1 MQNNRA
7 LVGVVFALTSSTL
20 YGITP
25 VFVHMAYDRGADP
38 FGLMTARYAIS
49 LIVLLAV
56 RFWQVGVRNWPDRKT
71 SLQLFALGALGL
83 YLNGV
88 CVFSA
93 MERMDSGL
101 MMVIFYHYPIVV
113 VFLGWLFYGQ
123 RPARIIWP
131 CLIATIG
138 GVALTA
144 SDVSSA
150 QSSGVLIILAGA
162 LVYSI
167 YQVIGA
173 RVMPRTDILTG
184 LWIVFAGAGFSFSTM
199 WLLDP
204 PGIESTM
211 PANGIAWMAAAEI
224 AVVGTVMAMGAFFAG
239 MKRIGA
245 SNSAVIQTFE
255 VIVTIG
261 MGIAFLNESLTGRQV
276 LGTICILGG
285 VAVLARAESR
295 REAGM
300 SPQVP

>member
-56 RFWQVGVRNWPDRKT
+56 RFWQVGMRDWPDRKT

>member
-49 LIVLLAV
+49 LVVLLAV
-56 RFWQVGVRNWPDRKT
+56 RFWQVGVRNWPDRTT

>member
-1 MQNNRA
+1 MC
-7 LVGVVFALTSSTL
+7 SSDL
-20 YGITP
+20 
-25 VFVHMAYDRGADP
+25 
-38 FGLMTARYAIS
+38 
-49 LIVLLAV
+49 
-56 RFWQVGVRNWPDRKT
+56 
-71 SLQLFALGALGL
+71 LQLFALGALGL

>member
-1 MQNNRA
+1 MHNNRA
-7 LVGVVFALTSSTL
+7 LAGVIFALTSSTL

-49 LIVLLAV
+49 LAVLLAV
-56 RFWQVGVRNWPDRKT
+56 RFARVGIRNWPDRKT
-71 SLQLFALGALGL
+71 SLQLFSLGALGL

-101 MMVIFYHYPIVV
+101 MMVIFYHYPILV

-123 RPARIIWP
+123 RPSRVIWP
-131 CLIATIG
+131 CLVATIG

-211 PANGIAWMAAAEI
+211 PANAIAWMAAAEI
-224 AVVGTVMAMGAFFAG
+224 AVVGTVAAMGAFFAG

-276 LGTICILGG
+276 IGTVCILGG

-295 REAGM
+295 REAGL

>member
-49 LIVLLAV
+49 LVVLLAV

>member
-1 MQNNRA
+1 MRNNKA
-7 LVGVVFALTSSTL
+7 VAGVIFALTSSTL

-49 LIVLLAV
+49 LVVLLAV
-56 RFWQVGVRNWPDRKT
+56 RFVRVGFGSWPDRRT
-71 SLQLFALGALGL
+71 TTQLFLLGALGL

-113 VFLGWLFYGQ
+113 VFLGWLFYRQ
-123 RPARIIWP
+123 KPARVIWP
-131 CLIATIG
+131 CLVATIG

-150 QSSGVLIILAGA
+150 QSSGVAIILAGA
-162 LVYSI
+162 LVYSV

-184 LWIVFAGAGFSFSTM
+184 LWIVFAGAGFSFSAM

-211 PANGIAWMAAAEI
+211 PANGIAWWAAVEI
-224 AVVGTVMAMGAFFAG
+224 AVVGTVAAMGAFFAG

-276 LGTICILGG
+276 LGTVFILGG
-285 VAVLARAESR
+285 VLVLARAESR
-295 REAGM
+295 RTTAM
-300 SPQVP
+300 TPQVP

>member
-1 MQNNRA
+1 MRNNRA
-7 LVGVVFALTSSTL
+7 VTGVAFALTSSTL

-49 LIVLLAV
+49 LVVLLAV
-56 RFWQVGVRNWPDRKT
+56 RFARVGFGSWPDRRT
-71 SLQLFALGALGL
+71 STQLFLLGALGL

-113 VFLGWLFYGQ
+113 VFLGWLFYKQ
-123 RPARIIWP
+123 KPARIIWP
-131 CLIATIG
+131 CLVATIG

-150 QSSGVLIILAGA
+150 QSSGVAIILAGA
-162 LVYSI
+162 LVYSV

-184 LWIVFAGAGFSFSTM
+184 LWLVFAGAGFSFSAM

-211 PANGIAWMAAAEI
+211 PANGVAWWAGVEI
-224 AVVGTVMAMGAFFAG
+224 AVVGTVAAMGAFFAG

-261 MGIAFLNESLTGRQV
+261 MGIAFLDESLTGRQV
-276 LGTICILGG
+276 LGTVFILGG
-285 VAVLARAESR
+285 VLVLARAEAR
-295 REAGM
+295 RATAM
-300 SPQVP
+300 TPQVP

>member
-49 LIVLLAV
+49 LVVLLAV

-123 RPARIIWP
+123 RPARVIWP
-131 CLIATIG
+131 CLVATIG

-162 LVYSI
+162 LVYSV

-173 RVMPRTDILTG
+173 RVMPRTDLLTG
-184 LWIVFAGAGFSFSTM
+184 LWIVFAGAGFSFASM
-199 WLLDP
+199 WLIDP

-211 PANGIAWMAAAEI
+211 PANGVAWMAAAEI

-261 MGIAFLNESLTGRQV
+261 MGIAFLNESLTARQV
-276 LGTICILGG
+276 LGTVCILGG

-295 REAGM
+295 REAAL

>member
-1 MQNNRA
+1 MHNNRA
-7 LVGVVFALTSSTL
+7 LAGVVFALTSSTL

-49 LIVLLAV
+49 LAVLLAV
-56 RFWQVGVRNWPDRKT
+56 RFARVGVRNWPDRKT
-71 SLQLFALGALGL
+71 SLQLFSLGALGL

-101 MMVIFYHYPIVV
+101 MMVIFYHYPILV

-123 RPARIIWP
+123 RPARVIWP
-131 CLIATIG
+131 CLVATIG

-224 AVVGTVMAMGAFFAG
+224 AVVGTVAAMGAFFAG

-276 LGTICILGG
+276 LGTVCILGG

>member
-49 LIVLLAV
+49 LVVLLAV

-123 RPARIIWP
+123 RPARVIWP
-131 CLIATIG
+131 CLVATIG

-162 LVYSI
+162 LVYSV

-173 RVMPRTDILTG
+173 RVMPRTDLLTG
-184 LWIVFAGAGFSFSTM
+184 LWIVFAGAGFSFASM
-199 WLLDP
+199 WLIDP

-211 PANGIAWMAAAEI
+211 PANGVAWMAAGEI

-261 MGIAFLNESLTGRQV
+261 MGIAFLNESLTARQV
-276 LGTICILGG
+276 LGTVCILGG

-295 REAGM
+295 REAAL

>member
-1 MQNNRA
+1 MHNNRA
-7 LVGVVFALTSSTL
+7 LAGVVFALTSSTL

-49 LIVLLAV
+49 LAVLLAV
-56 RFWQVGVRNWPDRKT
+56 RFARVGIRNWPDRKT
-71 SLQLFALGALGL
+71 SLQLFSLGALGL

-101 MMVIFYHYPIVV
+101 MMVIFYHYPILV

-123 RPARIIWP
+123 RPARVIWP
-131 CLIATIG
+131 CLVATIG

-211 PANGIAWMAAAEI
+211 PANAIAWMAAGEI
-224 AVVGTVMAMGAFFAG
+224 AVVGTVAAMGAFFAG

-276 LGTICILGG
+276 LGTVCILGG
-285 VAVLARAESR
+285 VAVLTRAESR
-295 REAGM
+295 REAGL
-300 SPQVP
+300 SLQVP

>member
-1 MQNNRA
+1 MQTNRA
-7 LVGVVFALTSSTL
+7 LAGVVFALTSSTL

-49 LIVLLAV
+49 LVVLLAV
-56 RFWQVGVRNWPDRKT
+56 RFARVGFRKWPERKT
-71 SLQLFALGALGL
+71 TTQLFLLGAFGL

-113 VFLGWLFYGQ
+113 VFLGWWFYGQ
-123 RPARIIWP
+123 RPAKVIWP
-131 CLIATIG
+131 CLVATIG

-150 QSSGVLIILAGA
+150 QSSGVAIILAGA

-173 RVMPRTDILTG
+173 RVMPRTDLLTG
-184 LWIVFAGAGFSFSTM
+184 LWIVFAGAGFSFTAM

-204 PGIESTM
+204 PGIASTM
-211 PANGIAWMAAAEI
+211 PANGVAWMAAVEI

-295 REAGM
+295 REAEL

>member
-49 LIVLLAV
+49 LVVLLAV

-71 SLQLFALGALGL
+71 SLQLFALGTLGL

-123 RPARIIWP
+123 CPARVIWP
-131 CLIATIG
+131 CLVATIG

-162 LVYSI
+162 LVYSV

-173 RVMPRTDILTG
+173 RVMPRTDLLTG
-184 LWIVFAGAGFSFSTM
+184 LWIVFAGAGFSFASM
-199 WLLDP
+199 WLIDP

-211 PANGIAWMAAAEI
+211 PANGVAWMAAAEI

>member
-1 MQNNRA
+1 MRNNRA
-7 LVGVVFALTSSTL
+7 LAGVIFALTSSTL

-49 LIVLLAV
+49 VIVLLAV
-56 RFWQVGVRNWPDRKT
+56 RFARVGMRNWPDRKT
-71 SLQLFALGALGL
+71 SVQLFLLGALGL

-93 MERMDSGL
+93 MKRMDSGL

-123 RPARIIWP
+123 RPARVIWP
-131 CLIATIG
+131 CLVATIG

-162 LVYSI
+162 LVYSV

-173 RVMPRTDILTG
+173 RVMPRTDLLTG
-184 LWIVFAGAGFSFSTM
+184 LWMVFAGAGFSFATM

-211 PANGIAWMAAAEI
+211 PANTIAWMAAAEI

-276 LGTICILGG
+276 LGTVCILGG

-295 REAGM
+295 REAAM

>member
-1 MQNNRA
+1 VHNNRA
-7 LVGVVFALTSSTL
+7 LAGVVFALTSSTL

-56 RFWQVGVRNWPDRKT
+56 RFARVGIRNWPDRKT
-71 SLQLFALGALGL
+71 SLQLFSLGALGL

-101 MMVIFYHYPIVV
+101 MMVIFYHYPILV

-123 RPARIIWP
+123 RPARVIWP

-224 AVVGTVMAMGAFFAG
+224 AVVGTVAAMGAFFAG

-276 LGTICILGG
+276 LGTVCILGG

>member
-1 MQNNRA
+1 MRTNRA
-7 LVGVVFALTSSTL
+7 LAGVVFALTSSTL

-49 LIVLLAV
+49 VVVLLAV
-56 RFWQVGVRNWPDRKT
+56 RFAQVGLRKWPDRKT
-71 SLQLFALGALGL
+71 SAQLFLLGALGL

-88 CVFSA
+88 CVFTA

-113 VFLGWLFYGQ
+113 VFLGWWFYGQ
-123 RPARIIWP
+123 RPANVIWP
-131 CLIATIG
+131 CLVATIG

-150 QSSGVLIILAGA
+150 QSSGVAIILAGA

-173 RVMPRTDILTG
+173 RVMPRTDLLTG
-184 LWIVFAGAGFSFSTM
+184 LWIVFAGAGFSFAAM

-211 PANGIAWMAAAEI
+211 PANGVAWMAAVEI

-261 MGIAFLNESLTGRQV
+261 MGIAFLDESLTGRQV

-295 REAGM
+295 REAEL

>member
-56 RFWQVGVRNWPDRKT
+56 RFWQVGVRDWPDRKT

>member
-1 MQNNRA
+1 M
-7 LVGVVFALTSSTL
+7 
-20 YGITP
+20 
-25 VFVHMAYDRGADP
+25 
-38 FGLMTARYAIS
+38 
-49 LIVLLAV
+49 
-56 RFWQVGVRNWPDRKT
+56 K
-71 SLQLFALGALGL
+71 
-83 YLNGV
+83 
-88 CVFSA
+88 
-93 MERMDSGL
+93 RMDSGL

-123 RPARIIWP
+123 RPARVIWP
-131 CLIATIG
+131 CLVATIG

-162 LVYSI
+162 LVYSV

-173 RVMPRTDILTG
+173 RVMPRTDLLTG
-184 LWIVFAGAGFSFSTM
+184 LWMVFAGAGFSFATM

-211 PANGIAWMAAAEI
+211 PANTIAWMAAAEI

-276 LGTICILGG
+276 LGTVCILGG

-295 REAGM
+295 REAAM

>member
-49 LIVLLAV
+49 LVVLLAV

-184 LWIVFAGAGFSFSTM
+184 LWIVFAGADFSFSTM

>member
-1 MQNNRA
+1 MRNNRA
-7 LVGVVFALTSSTL
+7 LAGVVFALTSSTL

-49 LIVLLAV
+49 VVVLLAV
-56 RFWQVGVRNWPDRKT
+56 RFARVGMRNWPDRKT
-71 SLQLFALGALGL
+71 SVQLFLLGALGL

-93 MERMDSGL
+93 MKRMDSGL

-123 RPARIIWP
+123 RPARVIWP
-131 CLIATIG
+131 CLVATIG

-162 LVYSI
+162 LVYSV

-173 RVMPRTDILTG
+173 RVMPRTDLLTG
-184 LWIVFAGAGFSFSTM
+184 LWMVFAGAGFSFATM

-211 PANGIAWMAAAEI
+211 PANTIAWMAAAEI

-261 MGIAFLNESLTGRQV
+261 MGIAFL
-276 LGTICILGG
+276 
-285 VAVLARAESR
+285 
-295 REAGM
+295 
-300 SPQVP
+300 

>member
-1 MQNNRA
+1 VHNNRA
-7 LVGVVFALTSSTL
+7 LAGVIFALTSSTL

-49 LIVLLAV
+49 LAVLLAV
-56 RFWQVGVRNWPDRKT
+56 RFARVGVRNWPDRKT
-71 SLQLFALGALGL
+71 SLQLFSLGALGL

-113 VFLGWLFYGQ
+113 VFLGWLFYRQ
-123 RPARIIWP
+123 KPARVIWP
-131 CLIATIG
+131 CLVSTIG

-150 QSSGVLIILAGA
+150 QSSGVAIILAGA
-162 LVYSI
+162 LVYSV

-184 LWIVFAGAGFSFSTM
+184 LWIVFAGAGFSFSAM

-211 PANGIAWMAAAEI
+211 PANGVAWWAAVEI
-224 AVVGTVMAMGAFFAG
+224 AVVGTVAAMGAFFAG

-276 LGTICILGG
+276 LGTVCILGG

>member
-1 MQNNRA
+1 VHNNRA
-7 LVGVVFALTSSTL
+7 LAGVVFALTSSTL

-49 LIVLLAV
+49 LAVLLAV
-56 RFWQVGVRNWPDRKT
+56 RFARVGVRNWPDRKT
-71 SLQLFALGALGL
+71 SLQLFSLGALGL

-101 MMVIFYHYPIVV
+101 MMVIFYHYPILV

-123 RPARIIWP
+123 RPARVIWP
-131 CLIATIG
+131 CLVATIG

-224 AVVGTVMAMGAFFAG
+224 AVVGTVAAMGAFFAG

-276 LGTICILGG
+276 LGTVCILGG